1 MSNVRVFVQWKNST
15 VFAGEDIECQITFK
29 NISQCS
35 TTNGNSSLSPEL
47 WTSASSRG
55 RWKESFA
62 SQPAQIP
69 TSQSKNL
76 AASTAQNPLTKS
88 SAYRSASSFSAQSPR
103 RQDLTGVFSSDAL
116 KVVSVGQQKHKRS
129 VSIVS
134 IGKEP
139 TISTEPYVHQLA
151 LKRPGRGHARA
162 ASLQVL
168 AHKTGIEPG
177 QLSSEHILSALKIM
191 LNVNH

>member
-1 MSNVRVFVQWKNST
+1 MQWKNST

-35 TTNGNSSLSPEL
+35 TTRGNSSLSPEL
-47 WTSASSRG
+47 CTSASSRG
-55 RWKESFA
+55 RWKESIA

-69 TSQSKNL
+69 GRQSQNF
-76 AASTAQNPLTKS
+76 AASTPQNPLTVH
-88 SAYRSASSFSAQSPR
+88 RSALSLSAQSPR
-103 RQDLTGVFSSDAL
+103 RQRLTGIFPGDTSKND
-116 KVVSVGQQKHKRS
+116 SVGQQKHKRS

-139 TISTEPYVHQLA
+139 TIATEAYVHPLV

-162 ASLQVL
+162 ASLQVPS
-168 AHKTGIEPG
+168 HKARIEQGP
-177 QLSSEHILSALKIM
+177 LSSEHILSALKVM
-191 LNVNH
+191 LNVKD

>member
-1 MSNVRVFVQWKNST
+1 MSNIRVFVQWKNST

-35 TTNGNSSLSPEL
+35 TTRANSSFGPEL
-47 WTSASSRG
+47 CTSATSRG
-55 RWKESFA
+55 RWKESIA

-69 TSQSKNL
+69 SRQSQNF
-76 AASTAQNPLTKS
+76 AASTSQNPLPVH
-88 SAYRSASSFSAQSPR
+88 RSALSLSVQSPR
-103 RQDLTGVFSSDAL
+103 RQVLTGISSSDAS
-116 KVVSVGQQKHKRS
+116 KTDSVGQKHKRS

-139 TISTEPYVHQLA
+139 TIAAEAYVHPLS

-162 ASLQVL
+162 ASLQVPS
-168 AHKTGIEPG
+168 HKTGIEQGPL
-177 QLSSEHILSALKIM
+177 LSERILSALKIM
-191 LNVNH
+191 LNVND